1 MVSADDDMRPYTL
14 MEDSPESLGA
24 DEICRGKLLKA
35 GANGY
40 TRRSFD
46 VLRAFLDVLGKT
58 VREAPDNYE
67 RGELLVDSA
76 TDLETNASLELAR
89 ENCLLLR
96 RGPLA
101 DGATVKM
108 AQTGRSATWGST

>member
-1 MVSADDDMRPYTL
+1 MVGADDDMRPYTL

-58 VREAPDNYE
+58 VQQAPDNYE

-89 ENCLLLR
+89 ENSLLLR
-96 RGPLA
+96 RGTLSRWA
-101 DGATVKM
+101 NVENG
-108 AQTGRSATWGST
+108 QTGKSAA